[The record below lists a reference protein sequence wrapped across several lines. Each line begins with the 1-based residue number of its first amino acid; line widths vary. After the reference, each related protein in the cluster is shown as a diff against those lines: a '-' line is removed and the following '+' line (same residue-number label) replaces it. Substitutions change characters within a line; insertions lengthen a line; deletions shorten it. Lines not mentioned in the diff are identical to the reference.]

1 MSLLSDMEAKFNDVQ
16 IREYRTPKVIDE
28 LPGVKGFQTI
38 VIVTI
43 AGGDNLFLH
52 LVVKVI
58 FADS

>member
-1 MSLLSDMEAKFNDVQ
+1 MSLLSDMEAQFNDVQ
-16 IREYRTPKVIDE
+16 IREYRTLKVIDE

-43 AGGDNLFLH
+43 AGGDNLFLL
-52 LVVKVI
+52 LVVKVF

>member
-1 MSLLSDMEAKFNDVQ
+1 MSLLSDMEAQFNDVQ
-16 IREYRTPKVIDE
+16 IREYRTLKVIDE

-52 LVVKVI
+52 LVVKDI